1 MLRAVK
7 VRLYPNVQQTKKFN
21 KLLGCYRYVYNH
33 MLSLKN
39 STYKENGTN
48 LGLNELSK
56 HFHNVLLKD
65 ENYVWLKEQN
75 TKVMKQAIRQVLVAY
90 KNFFTLHTGFPAFK
104 SKKDVQTA
112 HFTSETISKKNTFET
127 KHITLTTAFK
137 NVKFRCSNLQHGR
150 LQRYKDSIRS
160 ATLSKTKSGRF
171 FLSILLDVNEDEYK
185 KLAHTGK
192 EVGIDLGVKDFVIT
206 SDGQV
211 FENKHFFRKEEK
223 KIKKLHR
230 QLSRKVKGSKNREK
244 ARLCLA
250 RQYERMTNKKEAY
263 VHEVVNALLK
273 EYDIIYMEDLNV
285 QGMLKNHHLS
295 KAISEVGFYRFKQV
309 LTDKALLNNKRVI
322 LVDRWYASSKTCS
335 KCGYVYK
342 GLTLGEREW
351 TCPVCGEHH
360 DRDLNAS
367 KNILAEGKRLTNNR
381 LP

>member
-1 MLRAVK
+1 MIRAVK
-7 VRLYPNVQQTKKFN
+7 VRLYPNVQQTREFN
-21 KLLGCYRYVYNH
+21 KLLGCYRFVYNH

-65 ENYVWLKEQN
+65 ENYAWLKEQN

-104 SKKDVQTA
+104 SKKNVQTA

-150 LQRYKDSIRS
+150 LQRYKDNIRS

-185 KLAHTGK
+185 KFAHIGK
-192 EVGIDLGVKDFVIT
+192 EVGIDLGVKDFVIA

-211 FENKHFFRKEEK
+211 FENKHFFKKEEK
-223 KIKKLHR
+223 KIKKLHH
-230 QLSRKVKGSKNREK
+230 QLSRKVKGSNNREK

-309 LTDKALLNNKRVI
+309 LTNKALLNNKRVI

-351 TCPVCGEHH
+351 TCPVCEEHH

>member
-1 MLRAVK
+1 MIRAIK
-7 VRLYPNVQQTKKFN
+7 VRLYPNVQQTKEFN
-21 KLLGCYRYVYNH
+21 KLLGCYRFVYNH

-65 ENYVWLKEQN
+65 ENYAWLKEQN

-90 KNFFTLHTGFPAFK
+90 KNFFTLHTGFPEFK
-104 SKKDVQTA
+104 TKKDVQSA

-127 KHITLTTAFK
+127 KHITLTTVFK
-137 NVKFRCSNLQHGR
+137 NVKFRCSNLQHDR
-150 LQRYKDSIRS
+150 LQRYKDNIRN

-223 KIKKLHR
+223 KIKRLYH
-230 QLSRKVKGSKNREK
+230 QLSRKVTGSNNHEK
-244 ARLCLA
+244 ARLRLA

-273 EYDIIYMEDLNV
+273 KYDIIYMEDLNV
-285 QGMLKNHHLS
+285 QGMLKNRPLS
-295 KAISEVGFYRFKQV
+295 KAISEVGFYRFRQV
-309 LTDKALLNNKRVI
+309 LTDKALMNNKRVVP
-322 LVDRWYASSKTCS
+322 VDRWCASSKTCS
-335 KCGYVYK
+335 KCGYVYR

-360 DRDLNAS
+360 NRDLNAS

>member
-1 MLRAVK
+1 MIRAVK
-7 VRLYPNVQQTKKFN
+7 VRLYPNVQQTKEFN
-21 KLLGCYRYVYNH
+21 KLLGCYRFVYNY

-65 ENYVWLKEQN
+65 ENYAWLKEQN
-75 TKVMKQAIRQVLVAY
+75 TKVMKQAIRQVLLAY

-104 SKKDVQTA
+104 SKKNVQTA

-150 LQRYKDSIRS
+150 LQRYKDNIRS

-185 KLAHTGK
+185 KFAHIGK
-192 EVGIDLGVKDFVIT
+192 EVGIDLGVKDFVIA

-211 FENKHFFRKEEK
+211 FENKHFFKKEEK
-223 KIKKLHR
+223 KIKKLHH
-230 QLSRKVKGSKNREK
+230 QLSRKVKGSNNREK

-309 LTDKALLNNKRVI
+309 LTNKALLNNKRVI

-351 TCPVCGEHH
+351 TCPVCEEHH

>member
-1 MLRAVK
+1 MIRAVK
-7 VRLYPNVQQTKKFN
+7 VRLYPNVQQTREFN
-21 KLLGCYRYVYNH
+21 KLLGCYRFVYNH

-56 HFHNVLLKD
+56 HFHNILLKD
-65 ENYVWLKEQN
+65 DNYAWLKEQN

-104 SKKDVQTA
+104 TKKDVQTA

-127 KHITLTTAFK
+127 KHITLTTVFK

-150 LQRYKDSIRS
+150 LQRYKDNIRS

-223 KIKKLHR
+223 KIKRLQH
-230 QLSRKVKGSKNREK
+230 QLSRKVKGSNNREK
-244 ARLCLA
+244 ARRSLA

-273 EYDIIYMEDLNV
+273 KYDIIYMEDLNV
-285 QGMLKNHHLS
+285 QGMLKNRHLS
-295 KAISEVGFYRFKQV
+295 KAISEVGFYRFRQV
-309 LTDKALLNNKRVI
+309 LTDKALLNNKRVVP
-322 LVDRWYASSKTCS
+322 VDRWYASSKTCS
-335 KCGYVYK
+335 NCGYVYR
-342 GLTLGEREW
+342 GLALDEREW

>member
-1 MLRAVK
+1 
-7 VRLYPNVQQTKKFN
+7 
-21 KLLGCYRYVYNH
+21 
-33 MLSLKN
+33 
-39 STYKENGTN
+39 
-48 LGLNELSK
+48 
-56 HFHNVLLKD
+56 
-65 ENYVWLKEQN
+65 
-75 TKVMKQAIRQVLVAY
+75 MKQAIRQVLVAY
-90 KNFFTLHTGFPAFK
+90 KNFFTLHTGFPEFK
-104 SKKDVQTA
+104 TKKDVQSA
-112 HFTSETISKKNTFET
+112 HFTSETISKKNTFKT
-127 KHITLTTAFK
+127 KHITLTTTFK
-137 NVKFRCSNLQHGR
+137 NVKFRCSNLQYGR

-192 EVGIDLGVKDFVIT
+192 EVGIDLGVKDFVIA

-211 FENKHFFRKEEK
+211 FENKHFFKKEEK

-230 QLSRKVKGSKNREK
+230 QLLRKVKGSNNREK
-244 ARLCLA
+244 ARLRLA

-273 EYDIIYMEDLNV
+273 DYDIIYMEDLNV

-295 KAISEVGFYRFKQV
+295 KAISEVGFYHFKQV

-342 GLTLGEREW
+342 GLSLGEREW

-367 KNILAEGKRLTNNR
+367 KNILAEGKRLMNNR